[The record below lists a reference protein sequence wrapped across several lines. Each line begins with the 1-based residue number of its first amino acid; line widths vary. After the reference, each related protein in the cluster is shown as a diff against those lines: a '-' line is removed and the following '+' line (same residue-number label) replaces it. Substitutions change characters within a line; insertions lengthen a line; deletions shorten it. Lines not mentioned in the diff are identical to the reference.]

1 MIILDT
7 NVVSELMRPAPATT
21 VVDWV
26 ADQVASESYL
36 TAITLAELLYG
47 VARFGDGRR
56 TIELTELVE
65 AMVTEDF
72 EHRVAPFD
80 ETAAA
85 HYADIVVRREH
96 SGRPISTADA
106 QIAAICRSYG
116 AVLATRN
123 VDDFTDTGIS
133 VVNPW
138 TVSESAGS

>member
-1 MIILDT
+1 MIVLDT
-7 NVVSELMRPAPATT
+7 NVVSELMRPTPAIE

-26 ADQVASESYL
+26 ANQLVSESYL
-36 TAITLAELLYG
+36 TAITLGELLYG
-47 VARFGDGRR
+47 VARLPDGRR
-56 TIELTELVE
+56 KIELAELID
-65 AMVTEDF
+65 AMVTDDF

-85 HYADIVVRREH
+85 HYADIVVRRER

-106 QIAAICRSYG
+106 QIAAICRSHG

-138 TVSESAGS
+138 TDH